1 MSEVI
6 KSKPALG
13 DVASWKSRAV
23 KIGKGAANAPS
34 NDTII
39 PAGYPVFESSVS
51 GQEYDVFTKTGIA
64 AAIVTTE
71 GTVGT
76 SVTKVAKKI
85 GILLEPWKVS
95 ATQTKIKVAYAGN
108 FDLDGVYAAC
118 GDLMPETDI
127 TRKMLV
133 NSSGKIVFTEREG
146 AVIYQ

>member
-1 MSEVI
+1 MNEVI
-6 KSKPALG
+6 SSKPALG
-13 DVASWKSRAV
+13 DVSTWKSRLV
-23 KIGKGAANAPS
+23 KIGKGSANAPS

-64 AAIVTTE
+64 SAIVTTE
-71 GTVGT
+71 GTAGT

-108 FDLDGVYAAC
+108 FDMDGVYSAC
-118 GDLMPETDI
+118 GELMPEADI

-133 NSSGKIVFTEREG
+133 NSNGHIIFTERES
-146 AVIYQ
+146 AFIYE

>member
-6 KSKPALG
+6 ASKKALG
-13 DVASWKSRAV
+13 AVSTWRSRTV

-39 PAGYPVFESSVS
+39 PAGYPVFESGVS

-64 AAIVTTE
+64 AAIKDTE
-71 GTVGT
+71 GTAGT

-95 ATQTKIKVAYAGN
+95 ATPEDVKVAYAGE
-108 FDLDGVYAAC
+108 FDMDGIYEAC
-118 GDLMPETDI
+118 GTLVPETDI

-133 NSSGKIVFTEREG
+133 NASGHIVFTERKSAFIFE
-146 AVIYQ
+146 

>member
-1 MSEVI
+1 MSETI
-6 KSKPALG
+6 KSNKALG
-13 DVASWKSRAV
+13 AVSTWKSRAV

-64 AAIVTTE
+64 AAIVDTE
-71 GTVGT
+71 GTAGT

-95 ATQTKIKVAYAGN
+95 GTQTKLKVAYAGE
-108 FDLDGVYAAC
+108 FDMDAIYDAC
-118 GDLMPETDI
+118 GDKMPETDI

-133 NSSGKIVFTEREG
+133 NASGHIVFTERQS
-146 AVIYQ
+146 AYVYS